1 MRTGAILAVACGLL
15 TAACTLDPNA
25 YPVESVGNA
34 SPTTRGVVLSSR
46 RVTLTDD
53 QAGAATLG
61 GAAGGAIIGASLSRS
76 GAPVGALAGA
86 LVGVAVDLNRP
97 KLMGTEY
104 VIRTET
110 GATMTV
116 LQIESEAMPVQQH
129 VMVVYG
135 SPVRVLADTTD
146 APK

>member
-1 MRTGAILAVACGLL
+1 MKAGAILAVACGLL

-61 GAAGGAIIGASLSRS
+61 GAAGGAIIGASLSRN

-86 LVGVAVDLNRP
+86 LVGAAVDLNRP

-104 VIRTET
+104 VIQTT
-110 GATMTV
+110 NGAVITV
-116 LQIESEAMPVQQH
+116 VQLEPEAIPARQH
-129 VMVVYG
+129 VVVVYG
-135 SPVRVLADTTD
+135 SPFRVLPDTD
-146 APK
+146 AQ